1 MEVEDKLDK
10 HRGEYDRTSE
20 DDIRNLDIFAR
31 THTISSNA
39 WDSDA
44 ESESDPGET
53 DRDEDRAETSGEE
66 RGDPK
71 MVWINEGQLWV

>member
-1 MEVEDKLDK
+1 MENMTVRLKMISAIWTFLQEPTQFRAT
-10 HRGEYDRTSE
+10 RG
-20 DDIRNLDIFAR
+20 
-31 THTISSNA
+31 
-39 WDSDA
+39 DSDA

-71 MVWINEGQLWV
+71 MVWINEGQQWV